1 MPTPYL
7 HLQLF
12 EQLRQ
17 WILPL
22 DQRHLKVFAEIMA
35 AMLQSQSAC
44 LSRWIP
50 LLGHRD
56 CNARSHMERLSYFV
70 HNPRIVAE
78 TFYVP
83 LLKHFLEAF
92 AGLPLELTLDTS
104 MLWDQFC
111 LVEVCVIW
119 GGRSIPLSQV
129 VLEHGSATVGFE
141 DYYPVLEAALALVPE
156 GSSVSLL
163 ADRGFLHGELI
174 RWARRNGWSWAI
186 RGKVDTQITFAS
198 GITKSAQELCPP
210 AEEAY
215 LFRNITVFEDITCHL
230 ATANVPAANEDWI
243 VLSDCLPS
251 VQTFALYGRRFGG
264 IEPHFKDYKSAAFH
278 VLDTHLR
285 DAQALTCLVMIVDCA
300 TLLAIVLGMIVVR
313 MGQRVRLDWHPQRG
327 LSFLQLGLRELQR
340 LLHCGERLPPLEQLP
355 PRSPP
360 TAFASN
366 RNREE
371 LECRIEFSRVTAL
384 AF

>member
-7 HLQLF
+7 HLQLH

-17 WILPL
+17 WIVPS

-56 CNARSHMERLSYFV
+56 CSARSHMERLSYFV
-70 HNPRIVAE
+70 HNPRIVAQ

-83 LLKHFLEAF
+83 LLKHFLATF

-104 MLWDQFC
+104 MLWDRFC
-111 LVEVCVIW
+111 LVKVCVIW

-129 VLEHGSATVGFE
+129 VLEHGSASVSFE
-141 DYYPVLEAALALVPE
+141 DYSPVLEAVLALVPE

-163 ADRGFLHGELI
+163 ADRGFVHAELI
-174 RWARRNGWSWAI
+174 RWARRHGWSWTI
-186 RGKVDTQITFAS
+186 RGKVDTQISFAS

-215 LFRNITVFEDITCHL
+215 LCRNITIFENITCHL
-230 ATANVPAANEDWI
+230 ATAKVPSAKEDWI
-243 VLSDCLPS
+243 VLSDQPPS
-251 VQTFALYGRRFGG
+251 VQTFALYGQRFGG
-264 IEPHFKDYKSAAFH
+264 IEPHLKDCKSAAFQI
-278 VLDTHLR
+278 LDTHLR
-285 DAQALTCLVMIVDCA
+285 DAQALTCLVILMDCA
-300 TLLAIVLGMIVVR
+300 TLLAIVLGTMVVH
-313 MGQRVRLDWHPQRG
+313 MGQRARLDWHPQRG

-340 LLHCGERLPPLEQLP
+340 LLHCGERLPALEQLP
-355 PRSPP
+355 RRSPP
-360 TAFASN
+360 KAFASK
-366 RNREE
+366 RKREE
-371 LECRIEFSRVTAL
+371 LEYRIEFSRVTTL